1 MSISEQMREYDEEL
15 LEDQIVPARSVD
27 LISRLDSEFPP
38 RCKLLGESEEEHQ
51 RYAGIRQLIDELK
64 GLIDEQVNTAE

>member
-1 MSISEQMREYDEEL
+1 MSNDDLI
-15 LEDQIVPARSVD
+15 LEDQLVPVQSSH
-27 LISRLDSEFPP
+27 LIDRLDTAYPP

-64 GLIDEQVNTAE
+64 GLLEEQINGS

>member
-1 MSISEQMREYDEEL
+1 MSYDDEL

-27 LISRLDSEFPP
+27 LIGRLDSEFPP

-64 GLIDEQVNTAE
+64 GLVDEQASAE